1 MRTVELSCAGID
13 CARFDRAGQIIHRQ
27 TAHSQRRWIGLDSNR
42 ALHSVNVHLRNTRQ
56 NVDALRHNRG
66 RVLVQVPVGQ
76 RV

>member
-27 TAHSQRRWIGLDSNR
+27 TAHGQSRRIGLDSNC

-56 NVDALRHNRG
+56 NVNALRDNRG
-66 RVLVQVPVGQ
+66 RVLVQVPVSQ
-76 RV
+76 RI